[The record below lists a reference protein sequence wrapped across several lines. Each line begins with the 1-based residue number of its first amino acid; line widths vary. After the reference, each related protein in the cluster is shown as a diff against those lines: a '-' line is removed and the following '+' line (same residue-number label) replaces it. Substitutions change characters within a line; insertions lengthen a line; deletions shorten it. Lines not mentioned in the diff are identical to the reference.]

1 MRTGIE
7 NLTHLFTD
15 SLTYQLSE
23 LFVGIVL
30 VELHGFRP
38 ELCEQRVCLKMNMVQ
53 MLSWQ
58 SDSQIKLVW
67 CSFIR
72 EGRRG
77 SGIIRNV

>member
-1 MRTGIE
+1 MRTGVE
-7 NLTHLFTD
+7 NLTQLFTD

-30 VELHGFRP
+30 VELSGFRP

-67 CSFIR
+67 CSFVF
-72 EGRRG
+72 EGRCG